1 MISSDYV
8 TEVYSE
14 EFQKNIKVP
23 TEKGQALGLR
33 AERVVYQ
40 PTGHAYISIIYN
52 KQAQEF
58 IVANIG
64 HK

>member
-1 MISSDYV
+1 MISSGYV

-40 PTGHAYISIIYN
+40 PTGHAYFSIIY
-52 KQAQEF
+52 
-58 IVANIG
+58 VANM
-64 HK
+64 